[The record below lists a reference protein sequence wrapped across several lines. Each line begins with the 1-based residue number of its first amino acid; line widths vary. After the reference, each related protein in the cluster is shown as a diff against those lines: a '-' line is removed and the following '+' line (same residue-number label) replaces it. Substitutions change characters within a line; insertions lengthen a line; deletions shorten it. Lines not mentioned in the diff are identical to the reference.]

1 MFNMCIQNIL
11 LEPPPPS
18 RKVLLINVR
27 SKYRLATG
35 WSTYSG
41 VSNLR
46 PHTTPLL
53 VMGEQ
58 NSLNGSMVHRLPPL
72 VCRPG
77 HWPVAISL
85 RSTFNDR
92 ESWTLHTE
100 AYNAIDLSCLTG
112 PARTSIDLLTRPST
126 DRVTVIGSRAFS
138 VVSFKQWQVGPSPG
152 GLRVQGPELQAK
164 KNFLFLHS
172 KN

>member
-1 MFNMCIQNIL
+1 M
-11 LEPPPPS
+11 
-18 RKVLLINVR
+18 
-27 SKYRLATG
+27 
-35 WSTYSG
+35 
-41 VSNLR
+41 
-46 PHTTPLL
+46 TPLL

-164 KNFLFLHS
+164 KNLIPSQWKLGQLDTKHWNVSLQHS
-172 KN
+172 QHRHCTGVVAI